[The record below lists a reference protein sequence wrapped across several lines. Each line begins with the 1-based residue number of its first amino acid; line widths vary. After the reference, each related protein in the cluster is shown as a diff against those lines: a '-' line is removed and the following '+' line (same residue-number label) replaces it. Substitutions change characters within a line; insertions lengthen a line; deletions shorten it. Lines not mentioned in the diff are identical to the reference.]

1 MSNSFLRHRAPR
13 VLFFGMQSSFSPP
26 SLHAL
31 LSGGIDVRAIVL
43 PASAHHPAESSHAL
57 QALQAPAIFRHEQ
70 FRPARPLLPVV
81 HSSLRVNVLQL
92 ASEWQLPVW
101 EVNNLSAPET
111 LETLVAYEPDVICIA
126 CFSQRIPRA
135 ILSLPRFGCLNV
147 HPSLLPVNRGPV
159 PLFWTFRAG
168 AEHTGVTIHFMEEAL
183 DSGDILA
190 QEVITVRDGMTYAQL
205 EAQCA
210 TRGGRLLADS
220 VSDLMNGRA
229 QRVPQ
234 DERRSSYHPYP
245 SEEDFIIPATA
256 WSARHVYNFI
266 CGVAEWREPI
276 TLLAGDER
284 FPVQRAI
291 SYSQEIENEVINSA
305 HDRQE
310 GVYYRVGDMLWVRCN
325 EGWVAVE

>member
-13 VLFFGMQSSFSPP
+13 VIFFGMQGRFSPS

-31 LSGGIDVRAIVL
+31 LAGGIDVRAVVL
-43 PASAHHPAESSHAL
+43 PSSSNAG
-57 QALQAPAIFRHEQ
+57 ADAPAIFRHEQ

-81 HSSLRVNVLQL
+81 HSSLHVSILQL

-101 EVNNLSAPET
+101 EVNNLSASDT
-111 LETLVAYEPDVICIA
+111 LETLAAYEPDVICVA

-135 ILSLPRFGCLNV
+135 VLSLPRFGCLNV

-159 PLFWTFRAG
+159 PLFWTFRSG
-168 AEHTGVTIHFMEEAL
+168 ADSTGVTIHFMEEAL

-190 QEVITVRDGMTYAQL
+190 QEVIPVRDGMTYTQL

-210 TRGGRLLADS
+210 TQGGILLADC
-220 VSDLMNGRA
+220 VRDLMQGRA

-234 DERRSSYHPYP
+234 DERRSSYFPYP
-245 SEEDFIIPATA
+245 SDEDFIIPTA
-256 WSARHVYNFI
+256 AWNARHVYNFI
-266 CGVAEWREPI
+266 CGIAEWGEAM
-276 TLLAGDER
+276 TLLVGDER

-291 SYSQEIENEVINSA
+291 SYSHKIGDEVRNKA
-305 HDRQE
+305 YERQE
-310 GVYYRVGDMLWVRCN
+310 GVYYRMDDVLWVRCN
-325 EGWVAVE
+325 EGWVAVA